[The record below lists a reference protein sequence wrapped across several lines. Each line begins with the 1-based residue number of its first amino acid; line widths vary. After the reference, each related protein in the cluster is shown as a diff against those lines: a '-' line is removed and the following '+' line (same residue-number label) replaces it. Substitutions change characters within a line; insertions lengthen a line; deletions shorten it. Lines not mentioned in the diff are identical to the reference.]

1 MQLACSNVQA
11 YHSSLPFAAGQVYVS
26 IFFHA
31 VYVSIFFHA
40 VYVSIFF
47 HAVYVIFKYHVS
59 SHAMQLLFIVAYL
72 LLKLS
77 LA

>member
-11 YHSSLPFAAGQVYVS
+11 YHSSLPFAAGQVYVN
-26 IFFHA
+26 ILVHA
-31 VYVSIFFHA
+31 K
-40 VYVSIFF
+40 YVSIFF